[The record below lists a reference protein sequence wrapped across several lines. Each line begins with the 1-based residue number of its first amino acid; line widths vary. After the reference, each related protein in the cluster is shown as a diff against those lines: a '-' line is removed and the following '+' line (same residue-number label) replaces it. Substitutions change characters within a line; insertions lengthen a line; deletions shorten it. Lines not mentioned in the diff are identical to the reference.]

1 MSWQRDRSEHR
12 RRGGEKRRDDFGDF
26 GGGFE
31 PAPSSSSSASRPAA
45 RPDFNRPTVD
55 QSNVSATVK
64 WFNAT
69 KGFGFVS
76 PVDGSP
82 DAFLHISAL
91 ERAGLGEV
99 AEGATVMCDLG
110 PGQRGPQVVTVHSVD
125 LTTAAP
131 RRPAAAAPRDGG
143 ASFAPRGEPGP
154 TVEGRVKFF
163 SADKGFGFIAVDDGG
178 KDVFVHIRA
187 LEKSGLR
194 ALEPDQRVRLTI
206 TMGQKGPQAET
217 VDII

>member
-1 MSWQRDRSEHR
+1 MSWQRDRSDHR
-12 RRGGEKRRDDFGDF
+12 RRNGGQRRDDFGDF
-26 GGGFE
+26 GAYE
-31 PAPSSSSSASRPAA
+31 PPPAA
-45 RPDFNRPTVD
+45 RAPRPDFGRAATVD
-55 QSNVSATVK
+55 QPNVSATVK

-76 PVDGSP
+76 PVDGSA

-91 ERAGLGEV
+91 ERAGVGEV
-99 AEGATVMCDLG
+99 GEGATVVCDLG

-125 LTTAAP
+125 TSTAAP
-131 RRPAAAAPRDGG
+131 RRPAAAGG
-143 ASFAPRGEPGP
+143 GRFEGAAPRGEPGP

-187 LEKSGLR
+187 LEKSGIR
-194 ALEPDQRVRLTI
+194 SLEPDQRVRMTI
-206 TMGQKGPQAET
+206 TQGQKGPQAES
-217 VDII
+217 VALL

>member
-12 RRGGEKRRDDFGDF
+12 RRGGGARRDEFGEF
-26 GGGFE
+26 GGGGFE
-31 PAPSSSSSASRPAA
+31 PPAE
-45 RPDFNRPTVD
+45 

-76 PVDGSP
+76 PVDGSA
-82 DAFLHISAL
+82 DAFLHVSAL
-91 ERAGLGEV
+91 ERAGVSEV
-99 AEGATVMCDLG
+99 GEGASMICDLG

-125 LTTAAP
+125 MTTAQP
-131 RRPAAAAPRDGG
+131 RRPGPRTD
-143 ASFAPRGEPGP
+143 APRGEPGP
-154 TVEGRVKFF
+154 AVEGRVKFF

-194 ALEPDQRVRLTI
+194 SLEPDQRVRLTI

-217 VDII
+217 VDIL

>member
-12 RRGGEKRRDDFGDF
+12 RRGGGRRDDFGGDF
-26 GGGFE
+26 GGFE
-31 PAPSSSSSASRPAA
+31 PPPQRAPSRPE
-45 RPDFNRPTVD
+45 FNRPTVD
-55 QSNVSATVK
+55 QANISATVK

-76 PVDGSP
+76 PVDGSA

-99 AEGATVMCDLG
+99 GEGATMICDLG
-110 PGQRGPQVVTVHSVD
+110 PGQRGPQVVVVHSVD
-125 LTTAAP
+125 MSTAAP
-131 RRPAAAAPRDGG
+131 VRAPREAAPR
-143 ASFAPRGEPGP
+143 SEPGP

-187 LEKSGLR
+187 LEKSGLKS
-194 ALEPDQRVRLTI
+194 LEPDQRVRLTI
-206 TMGQKGPQAET
+206 TMGQKGPQAES
-217 VDII
+217 VAVL

>member
-1 MSWQRDRSEHR
+1 MSWQRDRSENR
-12 RRGGEKRRDDFGDF
+12 RRGGGSRRDDFGDF

-31 PAPSSSSSASRPAA
+31 PAPAMRP
-45 RPDFNRPTVD
+45 RPEFNRPVVD
-55 QSNVSATVK
+55 QSNVQATVK

-76 PVDGSP
+76 PVDGSA
-82 DAFLHISAL
+82 DAFLHVSAL
-91 ERAGLGEV
+91 ERAGVTEV
-99 AEGATVMCDLG
+99 GEGASMICDLG

-125 LTTAAP
+125 MSTAAP
-131 RRPAAAAPRDGG
+131 RRSSPGG
-143 ASFAPRGEPGP
+143 RSDAPRGEAGP
-154 TVEGRVKFF
+154 PVEGRVKFF

-187 LEKSGLR
+187 LERSGLR
-194 ALEPDQRVRLTI
+194 SLEPDQRVRLTI
-206 TMGQKGPQAET
+206 TQGQKGPQAET

>member
-12 RRGGEKRRDDFGDF
+12 RRTGGQRRDEFGDF

-31 PAPSSSSSASRPAA
+31 PAPTTTQRPRA
-45 RPDFNRPTVD
+45 DFNRPTVE
-55 QSNVSATVK
+55 QANISATVK

-76 PVDGSP
+76 PTDGSP

-91 ERAGLGEV
+91 ERAGVGEV
-99 AEGATVMCDLG
+99 SEGATVVCDLG

-125 LTTAAP
+125 ITTAAP
-131 RRPAAAAPRDGG
+131 RRPASSPRDGAG
-143 ASFAPRGEPGP
+143 FAPRGEPGP

-194 ALEPDQRVRLTI
+194 SLEPDQRVRLTI
-206 TMGQKGPQAET
+206 TQGQKGPQAET
-217 VDII
+217 VAII

>member
-12 RRGGEKRRDDFGDF
+12 RRTGDRRRDDFGEF
-26 GGGFE
+26 GGFE
-31 PAPSSSSSASRPAA
+31 PAPPRP
-45 RPDFNRPTVD
+45 RPEFNRVAVD
-55 QSNVSATVK
+55 QANVSATVK
-64 WFNAT
+64 WFNAA

-76 PVDGSP
+76 PTDGSA

-91 ERAGLGEV
+91 ERAGVGEV
-99 AEGATVMCDLG
+99 SEGATMVCDLG

-125 LTTAAP
+125 MSTAAP
-131 RRPAAAAPRDGG
+131 RRPSAPREG
-143 ASFAPRGEPGP
+143 FAPRGEPGP

-194 ALEPDQRVRLTI
+194 SLEPDQRVRLTI
-206 TMGQKGPQAET
+206 TMGHKGPQAET
-217 VDII
+217 VAII

>member
-26 GGGFE
+26 GGGSSFE
-31 PAPSSSSSASRPAA
+31 AAAPRPT
-45 RPDFNRPTVD
+45 RPEFNRPTVD

-76 PVDGSP
+76 PTDGSP

-91 ERAGLGEV
+91 ERAGVGEV
-99 AEGATVMCDLG
+99 SEGATVVCDLG
-110 PGQRGPQVVTVHSVD
+110 PGQRGPQVVAVHSVD
-125 LTTAAP
+125 QSTAAP
-131 RRPAAAAPRDGG
+131 RRPASPREGG
-143 ASFAPRGEPGP
+143 AGGGYAPRGEPGP

-194 ALEPDQRVRLTI
+194 SLEPDQRVRLTI
-206 TMGQKGPQAET
+206 TQGQKGPQAES
-217 VDII
+217 VALV

>member
-12 RRGGEKRRDDFGDF
+12 RRGGERRRDDFGDF
-26 GGGFE
+26 GGGGFE
-31 PAPSSSSSASRPAA
+31 APAPRAP

-55 QSNVSATVK
+55 QANVSATVK

-76 PVDGSP
+76 PTDGSP

-99 AEGATVMCDLG
+99 AEGATVVCDLG

-125 LTTAAP
+125 LSTAVPRRAP
-131 RRPAAAAPRDGG
+131 REGG
-143 ASFAPRGEPGP
+143 APAGGGFSRGEPGP

-194 ALEPDQRVRLTI
+194 SLEPEQRVRLTI
-206 TMGQKGPQAET
+206 TMGQKGPQAES
-217 VDII
+217 VALI

>member
-12 RRGGEKRRDDFGDF
+12 RRGGGRRDEFGDF

-31 PAPSSSSSASRPAA
+31 APASRGAP

-55 QSNVSATVK
+55 QANVSATVK

-76 PVDGSP
+76 PTDGSP

-91 ERAGLGEV
+91 ERAGVSEV
-99 AEGATVMCDLG
+99 AEGATVICDLG
-110 PGQRGPQVVTVHSVD
+110 PGQRGPQVVNVHSVD
-125 LTTAAP
+125 LSTAAP
-131 RRPAAAAPRDGG
+131 RRPQREGG
-143 ASFAPRGEPGP
+143 APGAGPSAGGGGGGFSRGEPGP

-178 KDVFVHIRA
+178 K
-187 LEKSGLR
+187 
-194 ALEPDQRVRLTI
+194 
-206 TMGQKGPQAET
+206 
-217 VDII
+217 

>member
-12 RRGGEKRRDDFGDF
+12 RRTGGGRRDEFSEFG

-31 PAPSSSSSASRPAA
+31 PASSTPVRP
-45 RPDFNRPTVD
+45 RTEFNRATVD
-55 QSNVSATVK
+55 QANVSATVK

-76 PVDGSP
+76 PTDGTA

-91 ERAGLGEV
+91 ERAGVSEV
-99 AEGATVMCDLG
+99 SEGATMVCDLG

-125 LTTAAP
+125 MATAQP
-131 RRPAAAAPRDGG
+131 RRPAPAARSDFA
-143 ASFAPRGEPGP
+143 APRGEPGP

-163 SADKGFGFIAVDDGG
+163 SAEKGFGFIAVDDGG

-194 ALEPDQRVRLTI
+194 SLEPDQRVRLTI
-206 TMGQKGPQAET
+206 TMGQKGPQAES
-217 VDII
+217 VAVI

>member
-1 MSWQRDRSEHR
+1 MSWQRDRSENR
-12 RRGGEKRRDDFGDF
+12 RRGGGRRDEFGDF
-26 GGGFE
+26 GGGGGGFE
-31 PAPSSSSSASRPAA
+31 PAPSMRP
-45 RPDFNRPTVD
+45 RPEFNRPVVD

-76 PVDGSP
+76 PVDGSA
-82 DAFLHISAL
+82 DAFLHVSAL
-91 ERAGLGEV
+91 ERAGVSEV
-99 AEGATVMCDLG
+99 GEGATMICDLG

-125 LTTAAP
+125 MTSAVP
-131 RRPAAAAPRDGG
+131 RRAAGPRSD
-143 ASFAPRGEPGP
+143 APRGEAGP
-154 TVEGRVKFF
+154 PVEGRVKFF

-194 ALEPDQRVRLTI
+194 SLEPDQRVRLTI
-206 TMGQKGPQAET
+206 TQGQKGPQAET

>member
-1 MSWQRDRSEHR
+1 M
-12 RRGGEKRRDDFGDF
+12 GDFG

-31 PAPSSSSSASRPAA
+31 PAAAPRSPRPEMSRPPVEQA
-45 RPDFNRPTVD
+45 
-55 QSNVSATVK
+55 NVSVTVK

-76 PVDGSP
+76 PTDGAA

-91 ERAGLGEV
+91 ERAGVGEV
-99 AEGATVMCDLG
+99 AEGATMVCDLG
-110 PGQRGPQVVTVHSVD
+110 PGQRGPQVVNVHSVD
-125 LTTAAP
+125 MATAAP
-131 RRPAAAAPRDGG
+131 KRPRPAME
-143 ASFAPRGEPGP
+143 PRGEPGP

-163 SADKGFGFIAVDDGG
+163 SPDKGFGFIAVDDGG

-194 ALEPDQRVRLTI
+194 TLEPDQRVRLTI
-206 TMGQKGPQAET
+206 TMGHKGPQAET
-217 VDII
+217 VAII

>member
-12 RRGGEKRRDDFGDF
+12 RRTGGQRRDDFGDF
-26 GGGFE
+26 GGFE
-31 PAPSSSSSASRPAA
+31 PPPQPRPRA
-45 RPDFNRPTVD
+45 DFNRPTVD
-55 QSNVSATVK
+55 QPNISATVK

-76 PVDGSP
+76 PTDGSP

-91 ERAGLGEV
+91 ERAGVGEV
-99 AEGATVMCDLG
+99 GEGATVVCDLG

-125 LTTAAP
+125 QSTAAP
-131 RRPAAAAPRDGG
+131 RRPSRE
-143 ASFAPRGEPGP
+143 FAPRGEPGP

-194 ALEPDQRVRLTI
+194 SLEPDQRVRLTI
-206 TMGQKGPQAET
+206 TQGQKGPQAET
-217 VDII
+217 VAII

>member
-1 MSWQRDRSEHR
+1 M
-12 RRGGEKRRDDFGDF
+12 
-26 GGGFE
+26 
-31 PAPSSSSSASRPAA
+31 RP
-45 RPDFNRPTVD
+45 RPEFNRPTVD

-76 PVDGSP
+76 PVDGSA
-82 DAFLHISAL
+82 DAFLHVSAL
-91 ERAGLGEV
+91 ERAGVSEV
-99 AEGATVMCDLG
+99 GEGATMICDLG

-125 LTTAAP
+125 MATAAP
-131 RRPAAAAPRDGG
+131 RRPARADAP
-143 ASFAPRGEPGP
+143 PRGEPGP
-154 TVEGRVKFF
+154 AVEGRVKFF

-194 ALEPDQRVRLTI
+194 SLEPDQRVRLTI
-206 TMGQKGPQAET
+206 TQGQKGPQAET

>member
-1 MSWQRDRSEHR
+1 MSWQRDRSENR
-12 RRGGEKRRDDFGDF
+12 RRGGGRRDDFGDF
-26 GGGFE
+26 GGGGGFE
-31 PAPSSSSSASRPAA
+31 PAPSMRP
-45 RPDFNRPTVD
+45 RPEFNRPTVD
-55 QSNVSATVK
+55 QANVSATVK

-76 PVDGSP
+76 PVDGSA
-82 DAFLHISAL
+82 DAFLHVSAL
-91 ERAGLGEV
+91 ERAGVSEV
-99 AEGATVMCDLG
+99 GEGATMICDLG

-125 LTTAAP
+125 MSTAAP
-131 RRPAAAAPRDGG
+131 RRAAPGG
-143 ASFAPRGEPGP
+143 RSDAPRGEAGP
-154 TVEGRVKFF
+154 PVEGRVKFF

-194 ALEPDQRVRLTI
+194 SLEPDQRVRLTI
-206 TMGQKGPQAET
+206 TQGQKGPQAET

>member
-1 MSWQRDRSEHR
+1 M
-12 RRGGEKRRDDFGDF
+12 GDF
-26 GGGFE
+26 GGFE
-31 PAPSSSSSASRPAA
+31 PPPQRPRQEVSRPQ
-45 RPDFNRPTVD
+45 VD
-55 QSNVSATVK
+55 QPNITATVK

-76 PVDGSP
+76 PTDGAP

-99 AEGATVMCDLG
+99 AEGATMICDLG

-125 LTTAAP
+125 MSTAVP
-131 RRPAAAAPRDGG
+131 RRPPRS
-143 ASFAPRGEPGP
+143 AEPRGEPGP

-178 KDVFVHIRA
+178 KDVFVHITI
-187 LEKSGLR
+187 LR
-194 ALEPDQRVRLTI
+194 NAGVDSLMPGQTVRMKVVTAR
-206 TMGQKGPQAET
+206 KGPEAVQVQITGPTPANP
-217 VDII
+217 DGGGYR

>member
-12 RRGGEKRRDDFGDF
+12 RRGGQRRDDFGDF
-26 GGGFE
+26 GGFE
-31 PAPSSSSSASRPAA
+31 PPPAPRPRAE
-45 RPDFNRPTVD
+45 FNRPTVD

-76 PVDGSP
+76 PTDGSP

-91 ERAGLGEV
+91 ERAGVSEV
-99 AEGATVMCDLG
+99 SEGTTVICDLG
-110 PGQRGPQVVTVHSVD
+110 PGQRGPQVVAVHSVD
-125 LTTAAP
+125 ASTAAP
-131 RRPAAAAPRDGG
+131 KRPARE
-143 ASFAPRGEPGP
+143 FAPRGEPGP

-194 ALEPDQRVRLTI
+194 GLEPDQRVRLTI
-206 TMGQKGPQAET
+206 TQGQKGPQAET
-217 VDII
+217 VAII

>member
-12 RRGGEKRRDDFGDF
+12 RRGGGGRRDEFGDF
-26 GGGFE
+26 GGGGGGFE
-31 PAPSSSSSASRPAA
+31 SAPAA
-45 RPDFNRPTVD
+45 RPRADFGRPTVD
-55 QSNVSATVK
+55 QSNVQATVK

-76 PVDGSP
+76 PVDGSA

-91 ERAGLGEV
+91 ERAGVTEV
-99 AEGATVMCDLG
+99 GEGASMVVDLG

-125 LTTAAP
+125 MTTAVP
-131 RRPAAAAPRDGG
+131 RRPAGPRNDM
-143 ASFAPRGEPGP
+143 PRGEPGP
-154 TVEGRVKFF
+154 AVEGRVKFF

-194 ALEPDQRVRLTI
+194 SLEPDQRVRLTI

>member
-1 MSWQRDRSEHR
+1 M
-12 RRGGEKRRDDFGDF
+12 
-26 GGGFE
+26 
-31 PAPSSSSSASRPAA
+31 
-45 RPDFNRPTVD
+45 D
-55 QSNVSATVK
+55 QPNITATVK

-76 PVDGSP
+76 PTDGAP

-99 AEGATVMCDLG
+99 AEGATMICDLG

-125 LTTAAP
+125 MSTAVP
-131 RRPAAAAPRDGG
+131 RRPPRS
-143 ASFAPRGEPGP
+143 AEPRGEPGP

-194 ALEPDQRVRLTI
+194 TLEPDQRVRLTI
-206 TMGQKGPQAET
+206 TMGQKGPQAES
-217 VDII
+217 VAII

>member
-12 RRGGEKRRDDFGDF
+12 RRTGGQRRDEFGDF

-31 PAPSSSSSASRPAA
+31 PAPTTTQRPRA
-45 RPDFNRPTVD
+45 DFNRPTVE
-55 QSNVSATVK
+55 QANISATVK

-76 PVDGSP
+76 PTDGSP

-91 ERAGLGEV
+91 ERAGVGEV
-99 AEGATVMCDLG
+99 SEGATVVCDLG

-125 LTTAAP
+125 ITTAAP
-131 RRPAAAAPRDGG
+131 RRPASPRDG
-143 ASFAPRGEPGP
+143 AAFEPRGEPGP

-194 ALEPDQRVRLTI
+194 SLEPDQRVRLTI
-206 TMGQKGPQAET
+206 TQGQKGPQAET
-217 VDII
+217 VAII

>member
-12 RRGGEKRRDDFGDF
+12 RRGGGARREEVGDFGG

-31 PAPSSSSSASRPAA
+31 PAPAVRPRAE
-45 RPDFNRPTVD
+45 FNRPTVD

-76 PVDGSP
+76 PVDGSA
-82 DAFLHISAL
+82 DAFLHVSAL
-91 ERAGLGEV
+91 ERAGVSEV
-99 AEGATVMCDLG
+99 GEGASIICDLG

-125 LTTAAP
+125 MTTAQP
-131 RRPAAAAPRDGG
+131 RRPAPRTDAPR
-143 ASFAPRGEPGP
+143 SEPGP
-154 TVEGRVKFF
+154 AVEGRVKFF

-194 ALEPDQRVRLTI
+194 SLEPDQRVRLTI
-206 TMGQKGPQAET
+206 TQGQKGPQAET

>member
-12 RRGGEKRRDDFGDF
+12 RRGGDRRRDEFGEF
-26 GGGFE
+26 GGAFE
-31 PAPSSSSSASRPAA
+31 AAPVRSPRPE
-45 RPDFNRPTVD
+45 FNRPTVD
-55 QSNVSATVK
+55 QANVSATVK

-99 AEGATVMCDLG
+99 SEGTTVVCDLG
-110 PGQRGPQVVTVHSVD
+110 PGQRGPQVVTVHSIDASTAVPPRARE
-125 LTTAAP
+125 TTP
-131 RRPAAAAPRDGG
+131 H
-143 ASFAPRGEPGP
+143 EVGP

-163 SADKGFGFIAVDDGG
+163 SAEKGFGFIAVDDGG

-194 ALEPDQRVRLTI
+194 TLEPDQRVRLTI
-206 TMGQKGPQAET
+206 TQGQKGPQAES
-217 VDII
+217 VAVI

>member
-1 MSWQRDRSEHR
+1 M
-12 RRGGEKRRDDFGDF
+12 
-26 GGGFE
+26 
-31 PAPSSSSSASRPAA
+31 
-45 RPDFNRPTVD
+45 
-55 QSNVSATVK
+55 K

-76 PVDGSP
+76 PTDGSP

-91 ERAGLGEV
+91 ERAGVGEV
-99 AEGATVMCDLG
+99 TEGATVVCDLG

-125 LTTAAP
+125 LSTAAP
-131 RRPAAAAPRDGG
+131 SRPAPTGG
-143 ASFAPRGEPGP
+143 ARDFAPRGEPGP

-194 ALEPDQRVRLTI
+194 SLEPDQRVRLTI
-206 TMGQKGPQAET
+206 TQGQKGPQAET
-217 VDII
+217 VAII

>member
-1 MSWQRDRSEHR
+1 
-12 RRGGEKRRDDFGDF
+12 
-26 GGGFE
+26 
-31 PAPSSSSSASRPAA
+31 
-45 RPDFNRPTVD
+45 
-55 QSNVSATVK
+55 VK

-76 PVDGSP
+76 PVDGSA

-91 ERAGLGEV
+91 ERAGVSEV
-99 AEGATVMCDLG
+99 AEGATVLCDLG

-125 LTTAAP
+125 MTTAAP
-131 RRPAAAAPRDGG
+131 RRAPMRPEGG
-143 ASFAPRGEPGP
+143 APRGEPGA

-178 KDVFVHIRA
+178 KDVFVHVRA

-194 ALEPDQRVRLTI
+194 SLEPDQRVRMTI

-217 VDII
+217 VAII

>member
-12 RRGGEKRRDDFGDF
+12 RRGGERRREEFGEF
-26 GGGFE
+26 GGFDAAATTRT
-31 PAPSSSSSASRPAA
+31 PRPE
-45 RPDFNRPTVD
+45 FNRPTVD

-76 PVDGSP
+76 PVDGSA

-91 ERAGLGEV
+91 ERAGMSEV
-99 AEGATVMCDLG
+99 TEGATMVCDLG
-110 PGQRGPQVVTVHSVD
+110 PGQRGPQVVAVHSVD
-125 LTTAAP
+125 MSTAAP
-131 RRPAAAAPRDGG
+131 RRPSPRSDGG
-143 ASFAPRGEPGP
+143 GGPPRGEPGP

-194 ALEPDQRVRLTI
+194 SLEPDQRVRLTI
-206 TMGQKGPQAET
+206 TMGQKGPQAES
-217 VDII
+217 VAII

>member
-1 MSWQRDRSEHR
+1 M
-12 RRGGEKRRDDFGDF
+12 GAP
-26 GGGFE
+26 FE
-31 PAPSSSSSASRPAA
+31 PAPMRPRPEASRP
-45 RPDFNRPTVD
+45 PVD
-55 QSNVSATVK
+55 QPNVTVTVK

-76 PVDGSP
+76 PTDGSA

-91 ERAGLGEV
+91 ERAHTGEV
-99 AEGATVMCDLG
+99 SEGATMVVDLG
-110 PGQRGPQVVTVHSVD
+110 PGQRGPQVVNVHSVD
-125 LTTAAP
+125 MSTAVP
-131 RRPAAAAPRDGG
+131 RRPPR
-143 ASFAPRGEPGP
+143 AEAPRGEPGP

-163 SADKGFGFIAVDDGG
+163 SPDKGFGFIAVDDGG

-194 ALEPDQRVRLTI
+194 TLEPDQRVRMTI

-217 VDII
+217 VAII

>member
-12 RRGGEKRRDDFGDF
+12 RRGGEKRRDEFGDF
-26 GGGFE
+26 GGGGFE
-31 PAPSSSSSASRPAA
+31 PAPSRAPA
-45 RPDFNRPTVD
+45 RPEFNRPTVD
-55 QSNVSATVK
+55 QANVSATVK

-76 PVDGSP
+76 PVDGTP

-99 AEGATVMCDLG
+99 AEGATMVVDLG
-110 PGQRGPQVVTVHSVD
+110 PGQRGPQVVVVHSVD
-125 LTTAAP
+125 LSTAAP
-131 RRPAAAAPRDGG
+131 RRPAGPREGSAAGG
-143 ASFAPRGEPGP
+143 GGGFAPRGEPGP

-194 ALEPDQRVRLTI
+194 SLEPEQRVRLTI
-206 TMGQKGPQAET
+206 TQGQKGPQAES
-217 VDII
+217 VALI

>member
-12 RRGGEKRRDDFGDF
+12 RRGGGRRDEFGGGGDF
-26 GGGFE
+26 GGYE
-31 PAPSSSSSASRPAA
+31 PPAQRPAPRAE
-45 RPDFNRPTVD
+45 FNRPVVD
-55 QSNVSATVK
+55 QANVSATVK

-99 AEGATVMCDLG
+99 GEGATVVCDLG
-110 PGQRGPQVVTVHSVD
+110 PGQRGPQVVAVHSVD
-125 LTTAAP
+125 QSTAAP
-131 RRPAAAAPRDGG
+131 KRPSSGG
-143 ASFAPRGEPGP
+143 GFAPRGEPGP

-187 LEKSGLR
+187 LEKSGLKG
-194 ALEPDQRVRLTI
+194 LEPDQRVRLTI
-206 TMGQKGPQAET
+206 TMGQKGPQAES
-217 VDII
+217 VAVI